1 MEQEQKSN
9 GALFGSIIII
19 VLIIL
24 GGVYIW
30 QTKMKEVQQEKQ
42 KQTEIIQANN
52 AELDKIEQDL
62 KNADM
67 ATNIDTSK
75 IQ

>member
-1 MEQEQKSN
+1 MEQEQKST